1 MTTLFKTLKDD
12 WSISA
17 TVAGF
22 LAVLISYSGPLIIF
36 FQAAQKAEVSN
47 AMMVSW
53 IWGISIGAAVAGI
66 FLSIKFK
73 VPVITAWSAPGT
85 ALLVTLFPHI
95 SLNEAIAAYI
105 TTAIVIFFIGITGY
119 FDKLLKWIPQDVA
132 AGMMAG
138 ILFQFGVG
146 LFTASDS
153 MPIIVFSMLLIFLIA
168 KRLTPRYAM
177 IWVLITGIVLSLALG
192 KMNPVT
198 FDFNLAI
205 PQWITPEWTW
215 NATLNLTL
223 PLILVSLTG
232 QFLPGMAIM
241 RLSGYDTPAKPIITA
256 TSIASLAVAC
266 VGGITIVLASITA
279 ALCMGKDAHEL
290 KEKRYIAGI
299 ANGLFYILG
308 GLFAGSIVMLFSLL
322 PKELVAALAGLAL
335 LGAIATNISAAMK
348 SDEHRDAALITFLA
362 TASGM
367 HFLGLSSVFW
377 GICIGVIAHLIL
389 SKKPTLTPSDTQFV
403 PNVQALDQPVQ
414 NIQLQNIQPKDDR
427 SSPQTTSSSIISK
440 ANGS

>member
-1 MTTLFKTLKDD
+1 MATLFKTLKND

-36 FQAAQKAEVSN
+36 FQAAQRAHVSTD
-47 AMMVSW
+47 MMVSW
-53 IWGISIGAAVAGI
+53 IWGISIGAAVSGI
-66 FLSIKFK
+66 YLSIKYK
-73 VPVITAWSAPGT
+73 TPVITAWSAPGT
-85 ALLVTLFPHI
+85 ALLVTLFPNI
-95 SLNEAIAAYI
+95 SLNEAVAAYI
-105 TTAIVIFFIGITGY
+105 TSAIVIFLIGITGY

-138 ILFQFGVG
+138 ILFQFGIS

-153 MPIIVFSMLLIFLIA
+153 MPLIVFSMLIVFLVA
-168 KRLTPRYAM
+168 KRLMPRYTM
-177 IWVLITGIVLSLALG
+177 IWVLAAGVLLSLILG
-192 KMNPVT
+192 KMNPVDVS
-198 FDFNLAI
+198 FSLAI
-205 PQWITPEWTW
+205 PQWISPEWTW
-215 NATLNLTL
+215 NSTLNLAV

-241 RLSGYDTPAKPIITA
+241 KLSGYDTPAKPIITA

-299 ANGLFYILG
+299 ANGIFYILG

-335 LGAIATNISAAMK
+335 LGAIATNISVAMK
-348 SDEHRDAALITFLA
+348 NDGQRDAALITFLA
-362 TASGM
+362 SASGM

-377 GICIGVIAHLIL
+377 GICIGVIAHFI
-389 SKKPTLTPSDTQFV
+389 LTP
-403 PNVQALDQPVQ
+403 
-414 NIQLQNIQPKDDR
+414 R
-427 SSPQTTSSSIISK
+427 STPAT
-440 ANGS
+440 N

>member
-1 MTTLFKTLKDD
+1 MATLFKTLKND

-36 FQAAQKAEVSN
+36 FQAAQRAHVSTD
-47 AMMVSW
+47 MMVSW
-53 IWGISIGAAVAGI
+53 IWGISIGSAVSGI
-66 FLSIKFK
+66 YLSIKYK
-73 VPVITAWSAPGT
+73 TPVITAWSAPGT
-85 ALLVTLFPHI
+85 ALLVTLFPNI
-95 SLNEAIAAYI
+95 SLNEAVAAYI
-105 TTAIVIFFIGITGY
+105 TSAIVIFLIGITGY

-138 ILFQFGVG
+138 ILFQFGIS

-153 MPIIVFSMLLIFLIA
+153 MPFIVFSMLIVFLIA
-168 KRLTPRYAM
+168 KRLMPRYTM
-177 IWVLITGIVLSLALG
+177 IWVLAAGVLLSLILG
-192 KMNPVT
+192 KMNPVDVS
-198 FDFNLAI
+198 FSLAI
-205 PQWITPEWTW
+205 PQWISPEWTW
-215 NATLNLTL
+215 NSTLNLAI

-241 RLSGYDTPAKPIITA
+241 KLSGYDTPAKPIITA

-299 ANGLFYILG
+299 ANGIFYILG

-335 LGAIATNISAAMK
+335 LGAIATNISVAMK
-348 SDEHRDAALITFLA
+348 NDGQRDAALITFLA
-362 TASGM
+362 SASGM

-377 GICIGVIAHLIL
+377 GICIGVIAHFI
-389 SKKPTLTPSDTQFV
+389 LTP
-403 PNVQALDQPVQ
+403 
-414 NIQLQNIQPKDDR
+414 R
-427 SSPQTTSSSIISK
+427 STPAT
-440 ANGS
+440 N

>member
-1 MTTLFKTLKDD
+1 MATLLKTLKND

-36 FQAAQKAEVSN
+36 FQAAQRAHVSTD
-47 AMMVSW
+47 MMVSW
-53 IWGISIGAAVAGI
+53 IWGISIGAAVSGI
-66 FLSIKFK
+66 YLSIKYK
-73 VPVITAWSAPGT
+73 TPVITAWSAPGT
-85 ALLVTLFPHI
+85 ALLVTLFPNV
-95 SLNEAIAAYI
+95 SLNEAVAAYI
-105 TTAIVIFFIGITGY
+105 TSAIVIFLIGVTGY

-138 ILFQFGVG
+138 ILFQFGIG

-153 MPIIVFSMLLIFLIA
+153 MPFIVFSMLIVFLIA
-168 KRLTPRYAM
+168 KRLMPRYTM
-177 IWVLITGIVLSLALG
+177 IWVLAAGVLLSLFLG
-192 KMNPVT
+192 KMNPVDVS
-198 FDFNLAI
+198 FSLAI
-205 PQWITPEWTW
+205 PQWISPEWTW
-215 NATLNLTL
+215 NSTLNLAV

-241 RLSGYDTPAKPIITA
+241 KLSGYDTPAKPIITV

-299 ANGLFYILG
+299 ANGIFYILG

-335 LGAIATNISAAMK
+335 LGAIATNISVAMK
-348 SDEHRDAALITFLA
+348 NDSQRDAALITFLA

-377 GICIGVIAHLIL
+377 GICIGVIAHFI
-389 SKKPTLTPSDTQFV
+389 LTPRSTPA
-403 PNVQALDQPVQ
+403 PN
-414 NIQLQNIQPKDDR
+414 
-427 SSPQTTSSSIISK
+427 
-440 ANGS
+440 

>member
-1 MTTLFKTLKDD
+1 MATLFKTLKND

-36 FQAAQKAEVSN
+36 FQAAQRAHVSTD
-47 AMMVSW
+47 MMVSW
-53 IWGISIGAAVAGI
+53 IWGISIGAAVSGI
-66 FLSIKFK
+66 YLSIKYK
-73 VPVITAWSAPGT
+73 TPVITAWSAPGT
-85 ALLVTLFPHI
+85 ALLVTLFPNI
-95 SLNEAIAAYI
+95 SLNEAVAAYI
-105 TTAIVIFFIGITGY
+105 TSAIVIFLIGITGY

-138 ILFQFGVG
+138 ILFQFGIS

-153 MPIIVFSMLLIFLIA
+153 MPLIVLSMLIVFLVA
-168 KRLTPRYAM
+168 KRLMPRYTM
-177 IWVLITGIVLSLALG
+177 IWVLAAGVLLSLILG
-192 KMNPVT
+192 KMNPV
-198 FDFNLAI
+198 DVSFNLAI
-205 PQWITPEWTW
+205 PQWISPEWTW
-215 NATLNLTL
+215 NSTLNLAV

-241 RLSGYDTPAKPIITA
+241 KLSGYDTPAKPIITA

-299 ANGLFYILG
+299 ANGIFYILG

-335 LGAIATNISAAMK
+335 LGAIATNISVAMK
-348 SDEHRDAALITFLA
+348 NDSQRDAALITFLA

-377 GICIGVIAHLIL
+377 GICIGVIAHFI
-389 SKKPTLTPSDTQFV
+389 LTP
-403 PNVQALDQPVQ
+403 
-414 NIQLQNIQPKDDR
+414 R
-427 SSPQTTSSSIISK
+427 STPAT
-440 ANGS
+440 N

>member
-1 MTTLFKTLKDD
+1 MATLLKTLKND

-36 FQAAQKAEVSN
+36 FQAAQRAHVSTD
-47 AMMVSW
+47 MMVSW
-53 IWGISIGAAVAGI
+53 IWGISIGAAVSGI
-66 FLSIKFK
+66 YLSIKYK
-73 VPVITAWSAPGT
+73 TPVITAWSAPGT
-85 ALLVTLFPHI
+85 ALLVTLFPNV
-95 SLNEAIAAYI
+95 SLNEAVAAYI
-105 TTAIVIFFIGITGY
+105 TSAIVIFLIGVTGY

-138 ILFQFGVG
+138 ILFQFGIG
-146 LFTASDS
+146 LFIASDS
-153 MPIIVFSMLLIFLIA
+153 MPFIVFSMLIVFLIA
-168 KRLTPRYAM
+168 KRLMPRYTM
-177 IWVLITGIVLSLALG
+177 IWVLAAGILLSLFLG
-192 KMNPVT
+192 KMNPVDVS
-198 FDFNLAI
+198 FSLAI
-205 PQWITPEWTW
+205 PEWISPEWTW
-215 NATLNLTL
+215 NSTLNLAI

-241 RLSGYDTPAKPIITA
+241 KLSGYDTPAKPIITV

-266 VGGITIVLASITA
+266 IGGITIVLASITA

-299 ANGLFYILG
+299 ANGIFYILG

-335 LGAIATNISAAMK
+335 LGAIATNISVAMK
-348 SDEHRDAALITFLA
+348 NESQRDAALITFLA

-377 GICIGVIAHLIL
+377 GICIGVIAHFI
-389 SKKPTLTPSDTQFV
+389 LTP
-403 PNVQALDQPVQ
+403 
-414 NIQLQNIQPKDDR
+414 R
-427 SSPQTTSSSIISK
+427 STS
-440 ANGS
+440 ATN

>member
-1 MTTLFKTLKDD
+1 MVTLLKTLKND

-36 FQAAQKAEVSN
+36 FQAAQRAHVSTD
-47 AMMVSW
+47 MMVSW
-53 IWGISIGAAVAGI
+53 IWGISIGAAISGI
-66 FLSIKFK
+66 YLSIKYK
-73 VPVITAWSAPGT
+73 TPVITAWSAPGT
-85 ALLVTLFPHI
+85 ALLVTLFPNV
-95 SLNEAIAAYI
+95 SLNEAVAAYI
-105 TTAIVIFFIGITGY
+105 TSAIVIFLIGITGY

-138 ILFQFGVG
+138 ILFQFGIG

-153 MPIIVFSMLLIFLIA
+153 MPFIVFSMLIVFLIA
-168 KRLTPRYAM
+168 KRLMPRYTM
-177 IWVLITGIVLSLALG
+177 IWVLAAGVLLSLFLG
-192 KMNPVT
+192 KMNPVDVS
-198 FDFNLAI
+198 FSLAI
-205 PQWITPEWTW
+205 PQWISPEWTW
-215 NATLNLTL
+215 NSTLNLAV

-241 RLSGYDTPAKPIITA
+241 KLSGYDTPAKPIITV

-299 ANGLFYILG
+299 ANGIFYILG

-335 LGAIATNISAAMK
+335 LGAIATNISVAMK
-348 SDEHRDAALITFLA
+348 NDSQRDAALITFLA

-377 GICIGVIAHLIL
+377 GICIGVIAHFI
-389 SKKPTLTPSDTQFV
+389 LTP
-403 PNVQALDQPVQ
+403 
-414 NIQLQNIQPKDDR
+414 R
-427 SSPQTTSSSIISK
+427 STPAT
-440 ANGS
+440 N

>member
-1 MTTLFKTLKDD
+1 MATLLKTLKND

-36 FQAAQKAEVSN
+36 FQAAQRAHVSTD
-47 AMMVSW
+47 MMVSW
-53 IWGISIGAAVAGI
+53 IWGISIGAAVSGI
-66 FLSIKFK
+66 YLSIKYK
-73 VPVITAWSAPGT
+73 TPVITAWSAPGT
-85 ALLVTLFPHI
+85 ALLVTLFPNV
-95 SLNEAIAAYI
+95 SLNEAVAAYI
-105 TTAIVIFFIGITGY
+105 TSAIVIFLIGITGY

-138 ILFQFGVG
+138 ILFQFGIG

-153 MPIIVFSMLLIFLIA
+153 MPFIVFSMLIVFLIA
-168 KRLTPRYAM
+168 KRLMPRYTM
-177 IWVLITGIVLSLALG
+177 IWVLAAGVLLSLILG
-192 KMNPVT
+192 KMNPVDVS
-198 FDFNLAI
+198 FSLAI
-205 PQWITPEWTW
+205 PQWISPEWTW
-215 NATLNLTL
+215 NSTLNLAL

-241 RLSGYDTPAKPIITA
+241 KLSGYDTPAKPIISV

-299 ANGLFYILG
+299 ANGIFYILG

-335 LGAIATNISAAMK
+335 LGAIATNISVAMRND
-348 SDEHRDAALITFLA
+348 SQRDAALITFLA

-377 GICIGVIAHLIL
+377 GICIGVIAHFI
-389 SKKPTLTPSDTQFV
+389 LTP
-403 PNVQALDQPVQ
+403 
-414 NIQLQNIQPKDDR
+414 R
-427 SSPQTTSSSIISK
+427 STPAT
-440 ANGS
+440 N

>member
-1 MTTLFKTLKDD
+1 MTTLFKTLKED

-22 LAVLISYSGPLIIF
+22 LAVLISYSGPLVIF
-36 FQAAQKAEVSN
+36 FQAAQQAQVSN
-47 AMMVSW
+47 AMMISW

-66 FLSIKFK
+66 FLSIKYK

-95 SLNEAIAAYI
+95 SLNEAVAAYI
-105 TTAIVIFFIGITGY
+105 TSAVVIFLIGISGY
-119 FDKLLKWIPQDVA
+119 FDKLLKWIPQDIA

-138 ILFQFGVG
+138 ILFQFGLG
-146 LFTASDS
+146 LFTATNT
-153 MPIIVFSMLLIFLIA
+153 MPMIVFGMLLVYLAA
-168 KRLTPRYAM
+168 KRFSPRYAM
-177 IWVLITGIVLSLALG
+177 VAVLISGIALSLILG
-192 KMNPVT
+192 KMNPVALE
-198 FDFNLAI
+198 FSLAI
-205 PQWITPEWTW
+205 PQFITPEWTW
-215 NATLNLTL
+215 NSTLNLAI

-241 RLSGYDTPAKPIITA
+241 KLSGYDMPAKPIISA

-299 ANGLFYILG
+299 ANGIFYILG

-335 LGAIATNISAAMK
+335 LGAIATNISVAMK
-348 SDEHRDAALITFLA
+348 NEAQRDAALLTFLA

-377 GICIGVIAHLIL
+377 GICIGIIAHLF
-389 SKKPTLTPSDTQFV
+389 LTKREVAD
-403 PNVQALDQPVQ
+403 A
-414 NIQLQNIQPKDDR
+414 K
-427 SSPQTTSSSIISK
+427 TS
-440 ANGS
+440 

>member
-1 MTTLFKTLKDD
+1 MATLFKTLKND

-36 FQAAQKAEVSN
+36 FQAAQRAHVSTD
-47 AMMVSW
+47 MMVSW
-53 IWGISIGAAVAGI
+53 IWGISIGAAVSGI
-66 FLSIKFK
+66 YLSIKYK
-73 VPVITAWSAPGT
+73 TPVITAWSAPGT
-85 ALLVTLFPHI
+85 ALLVTLFPNI
-95 SLNEAIAAYI
+95 SLNEAVAAYI
-105 TTAIVIFFIGITGY
+105 TSAIVIFLIGITGY

-138 ILFQFGVG
+138 ILFQFGIS

-153 MPIIVFSMLLIFLIA
+153 MPLIVFSMLIVFLIA
-168 KRLTPRYAM
+168 KRLMPRYTM
-177 IWVLITGIVLSLALG
+177 IWVLAAGVSLSLILG
-192 KMNPVT
+192 KMNPV
-198 FDFNLAI
+198 DVSFNLAI
-205 PQWITPEWTW
+205 PQWISPEWTW
-215 NATLNLTL
+215 NSTLNLAV

-241 RLSGYDTPAKPIITA
+241 KLSGYDTPAKPIITA

-299 ANGLFYILG
+299 ANGIFYILG

-335 LGAIATNISAAMK
+335 LGAIATNISVAMK
-348 SDEHRDAALITFLA
+348 NDGQRDAALITFLA
-362 TASGM
+362 SASGM

-377 GICIGVIAHLIL
+377 GICIGVIAHFI
-389 SKKPTLTPSDTQFV
+389 LTP
-403 PNVQALDQPVQ
+403 
-414 NIQLQNIQPKDDR
+414 R
-427 SSPQTTSSSIISK
+427 STPAT
-440 ANGS
+440 N

>member
-1 MTTLFKTLKDD
+1 MATLFKTLKND

-36 FQAAQKAEVSN
+36 FQAAQRAHVSTD
-47 AMMVSW
+47 MMVSW
-53 IWGISIGAAVAGI
+53 IWGISIGAAVSGI
-66 FLSIKFK
+66 YLSIKYK
-73 VPVITAWSAPGT
+73 TPVITAWSAPGT
-85 ALLVTLFPHI
+85 ALLVTLFPNV
-95 SLNEAIAAYI
+95 SLNEAVAAYI
-105 TTAIVIFFIGITGY
+105 TSAIVIFLIGVTGY

-138 ILFQFGVG
+138 ILFQFGIG

-153 MPIIVFSMLLIFLIA
+153 MPFIVFSMLIVFLIA
-168 KRLTPRYAM
+168 KRLMPRYTM
-177 IWVLITGIVLSLALG
+177 IWVLAAGVLLSLILG
-192 KMNPVT
+192 KMNPV
-198 FDFNLAI
+198 DVSFNLAI
-205 PQWITPEWTW
+205 PQWISPEWTW
-215 NATLNLTL
+215 NSTLNLAV

-241 RLSGYDTPAKPIITA
+241 KLSGYDTPAKPIITV

-266 VGGITIVLASITA
+266 IGGITIVLASITA

-299 ANGLFYILG
+299 ANGIFYILG

-335 LGAIATNISAAMK
+335 LGAIATNISVAMK
-348 SDEHRDAALITFLA
+348 NNSQRDAALITFLA

-377 GICIGVIAHLIL
+377 GICIGVIAHFI
-389 SKKPTLTPSDTQFV
+389 LTP
-403 PNVQALDQPVQ
+403 
-414 NIQLQNIQPKDDR
+414 R
-427 SSPQTTSSSIISK
+427 SAPIT
-440 ANGS
+440 N

>member
-1 MTTLFKTLKDD
+1 MATLFKTLKND

-36 FQAAQKAEVSN
+36 FQAAQRAHVSTD
-47 AMMVSW
+47 MMVSW
-53 IWGISIGAAVAGI
+53 IWGISIGAAVSGI
-66 FLSIKFK
+66 YLSIKYK
-73 VPVITAWSAPGT
+73 TPVITAWSAPGT
-85 ALLVTLFPHI
+85 ALLVTLFPNI
-95 SLNEAIAAYI
+95 SLNEAVAAYI
-105 TTAIVIFFIGITGY
+105 TSAIVIFLIGITGY

-138 ILFQFGVG
+138 ILFQFGIS

-153 MPIIVFSMLLIFLIA
+153 MPLIVFSMLIVFLIA
-168 KRLTPRYAM
+168 KRLMPRYTM
-177 IWVLITGIVLSLALG
+177 IWVLAAGVLLSLILG
-192 KMNPVT
+192 KMNPV
-198 FDFNLAI
+198 DVSFNLAI
-205 PQWITPEWTW
+205 PQWISPEWTW
-215 NATLNLTL
+215 NSTLNLAV

-241 RLSGYDTPAKPIITA
+241 KLSGYDTPAKPIITA

-266 VGGITIVLASITA
+266 IGGITIVLASITA

-299 ANGLFYILG
+299 ANGIFYILG

-335 LGAIATNISAAMK
+335 LGAIATNISVAMK
-348 SDEHRDAALITFLA
+348 NDGQRDAALITFLA

-377 GICIGVIAHLIL
+377 GICIGVIAHFI
-389 SKKPTLTPSDTQFV
+389 LTP
-403 PNVQALDQPVQ
+403 
-414 NIQLQNIQPKDDR
+414 R
-427 SSPQTTSSSIISK
+427 STPAT
-440 ANGS
+440 N

>member
-1 MTTLFKTLKDD
+1 MATLFKTLKND

-36 FQAAQKAEVSN
+36 FQAAQRAHVSTD
-47 AMMVSW
+47 MMVSW
-53 IWGISIGAAVAGI
+53 IWGISIGAAVSGI
-66 FLSIKFK
+66 YLSIKYK
-73 VPVITAWSAPGT
+73 TPVITAWSAPGT
-85 ALLVTLFPHI
+85 ALLVTLFPNV
-95 SLNEAIAAYI
+95 SLNEAVAAYI
-105 TTAIVIFFIGITGY
+105 TSAIVIFLIGVTGY

-138 ILFQFGVG
+138 ILFQFGIG

-153 MPIIVFSMLLIFLIA
+153 MPFIVFSMLIVFLIA
-168 KRLTPRYAM
+168 KRLMPRYTM
-177 IWVLITGIVLSLALG
+177 IWVLAAGVLLSLILG
-192 KMNPVT
+192 KMNPVDVS
-198 FDFNLAI
+198 FSLAI
-205 PQWITPEWTW
+205 PQWISPEWTW
-215 NATLNLTL
+215 NSTLNLAV

-241 RLSGYDTPAKPIITA
+241 KLSGYDTPAKPIITV

-299 ANGLFYILG
+299 ANGIFYILG

-335 LGAIATNISAAMK
+335 LGAIATNISVAMK
-348 SDEHRDAALITFLA
+348 NDSQRDAALITFLA

-377 GICIGVIAHLIL
+377 GICIGVIAHFIL
-389 SKKPTLTPSDTQFV
+389 T
-403 PNVQALDQPVQ
+403 
-414 NIQLQNIQPKDDR
+414 
-427 SSPQTTSSSIISK
+427 
-440 ANGS
+440 

>member
-1 MTTLFKTLKDD
+1 MTTLLKTLKDD

-36 FQAAQKAEVSN
+36 FQAAQKAQVSS
-47 AMMVSW
+47 AMMISW

-66 FLSIKFK
+66 FLSIKYK

-85 ALLVTLFPHI
+85 ALLVTLFPNI

-105 TTAIVIFFIGITGY
+105 TSAVVIFLIGITGY

-138 ILFQFGVG
+138 ILFQFGLG
-146 LFTASDS
+146 LFTATDT
-153 MPIIVFSMLLIFLIA
+153 MPMIVFGMLMVFLVA
-168 KRLTPRYAM
+168 KRLVPRYAM
-177 IWVLITGIVLSLALG
+177 VWVLVSGVVLSLVLG
-192 KMNPVT
+192 KMNPVDVNFT
-198 FDFNLAI
+198 LAI
-205 PQWITPEWTW
+205 PQFIAPEWTW
-215 NATLNLTL
+215 NSTLNLAI
-223 PLILVSLTG
+223 PLILVSLSG

-241 RLSGYDTPAKPIITA
+241 KLSGYDTPAKPIITV
-256 TSIASLAVAC
+256 TSITSLAVAC

-290 KEKRYIAGI
+290 KDKRYIAGI
-299 ANGLFYILG
+299 ANGIFYILG

-335 LGAIATNISAAMK
+335 LGAIASNISVAMK
-348 SDEHRDAALITFLA
+348 NESHRDAALITFLA

-377 GICIGVIAHLIL
+377 GICIGIIAHLIL
-389 SKKPTLTPSDTQFV
+389 NKPEPNSTALSSTQSSKS
-403 PNVQALDQPVQ
+403 
-414 NIQLQNIQPKDDR
+414 
-427 SSPQTTSSSIISK
+427 
-440 ANGS
+440 

>member
-1 MTTLFKTLKDD
+1 MATLLKTLKDD

-36 FQAAQKAEVSN
+36 FQAAQKAQVSS
-47 AMMVSW
+47 AMMISW

-66 FLSIKFK
+66 FLSIKYK
-73 VPVITAWSAPGT
+73 VPIITAWSAPGT
-85 ALLVTLFPHI
+85 ALLVMLFPHI
-95 SLNEAIAAYI
+95 SLNEAVAAYI
-105 TTAIVIFFIGITGY
+105 TSAVVIFLVGITGY
-119 FDKLLKWIPQDVA
+119 FDKLLRWIPQDVA

-138 ILFQFGVG
+138 ILFQFGLG

-153 MPIIVFSMLLIFLIA
+153 MPTIVFGMLAVFLVA
-168 KRLTPRYAM
+168 KRLVPRYAM
-177 IWVLITGIVLSLALG
+177 VWVLVCGVGLSLFLG
-192 KMNPVT
+192 KMNPVDVH
-198 FDFNLAI
+198 FSLAI
-205 PQWITPEWTW
+205 PQFIRPQWSW
-215 NATLNLTL
+215 NSTLNLAI
-223 PLILVSLTG
+223 PLILVSLSG
-232 QFLPGMAIM
+232 QFLPGMAMMKI
-241 RLSGYDTPAKPIITA
+241 SGYDTPAKPIITA

-299 ANGLFYILG
+299 ANGIFYILG

-335 LGAIATNISAAMK
+335 LGAIGTNITVAMK
-348 SDEHRDAALITFLA
+348 SDAHRDAALITFLA

-377 GICIGVIAHLIL
+377 GICIGVIAHLVL
-389 SKKPTLTPSDTQFV
+389 SKPAAKTT
-403 PNVQALDQPVQ
+403 A
-414 NIQLQNIQPKDDR
+414 
-427 SSPQTTSSSIISK
+427 TSSTQ
-440 ANGS
+440 GS

>member
-1 MTTLFKTLKDD
+1 MATLFKTLKND

-17 TVAGF
+17 IVAGF

-36 FQAAQKAEVSN
+36 FQAAQRAHVSTD
-47 AMMVSW
+47 MMVSW
-53 IWGISIGAAVAGI
+53 IWGISIGAAVSGI
-66 FLSIKFK
+66 YLSIKYK
-73 VPVITAWSAPGT
+73 TPVITAWSAPGT
-85 ALLVTLFPHI
+85 ALLVTLFPNI
-95 SLNEAIAAYI
+95 SLNEAVAAYI
-105 TTAIVIFFIGITGY
+105 TSAIVIFLIGVTGY

-138 ILFQFGVG
+138 ILFQFGIG

-153 MPIIVFSMLLIFLIA
+153 MPFIVFSMLIVFLIA
-168 KRLTPRYAM
+168 KRLMPRYTM
-177 IWVLITGIVLSLALG
+177 IWVLAAGVLLSLILG
-192 KMNPVT
+192 KMNPVDIS
-198 FDFNLAI
+198 FSLAI
-205 PQWITPEWTW
+205 PQWISPEWTW
-215 NATLNLTL
+215 NSTLNLAV

-241 RLSGYDTPAKPIITA
+241 KLSGYDTPAKPIITV

-299 ANGLFYILG
+299 ANGIFYILG

-335 LGAIATNISAAMK
+335 LGAIATNISVAMK
-348 SDEHRDAALITFLA
+348 NDSQRDAALITFLA

-377 GICIGVIAHLIL
+377 GICIGVIAHFI
-389 SKKPTLTPSDTQFV
+389 LTP
-403 PNVQALDQPVQ
+403 
-414 NIQLQNIQPKDDR
+414 R
-427 SSPQTTSSSIISK
+427 STPAT
-440 ANGS
+440 N

>member
-1 MTTLFKTLKDD
+1 MATLFKTLKND

-36 FQAAQKAEVSN
+36 FQAAQRAHVSTD
-47 AMMVSW
+47 MMVSW
-53 IWGISIGAAVAGI
+53 IWGISIGAAISGI
-66 FLSIKFK
+66 YLSIKYK
-73 VPVITAWSAPGT
+73 TPVITAWSAPGT
-85 ALLVTLFPHI
+85 ALLVTLFPNI
-95 SLNEAIAAYI
+95 SLNEAVAAYI
-105 TTAIVIFFIGITGY
+105 TSAIVIFLIGITGY
-119 FDKLLKWIPQDVA
+119 FDKLLTWIPQDVA

-138 ILFQFGVG
+138 ILFQFGIS

-153 MPIIVFSMLLIFLIA
+153 MPLIVFSMLIVFLIA
-168 KRLTPRYAM
+168 KRLMPRYTM
-177 IWVLITGIVLSLALG
+177 IWVLAAGVLLSLILG
-192 KMNPVT
+192 KMNPVDVS
-198 FDFNLAI
+198 FSLAI
-205 PQWITPEWTW
+205 PQWISPEWTW
-215 NATLNLTL
+215 NSTLNLAV

-241 RLSGYDTPAKPIITA
+241 KLSGYDTPAKPIITA

-299 ANGLFYILG
+299 ANGIFYILG

-335 LGAIATNISAAMK
+335 LGAIATNISVAMK
-348 SDEHRDAALITFLA
+348 NDGQRDAALITFLA
-362 TASGM
+362 SASGM

-377 GICIGVIAHLIL
+377 GICIGVIAHFI
-389 SKKPTLTPSDTQFV
+389 LTP
-403 PNVQALDQPVQ
+403 
-414 NIQLQNIQPKDDR
+414 R
-427 SSPQTTSSSIISK
+427 STPAT
-440 ANGS
+440 N

>member
-1 MTTLFKTLKDD
+1 MATLLKTLKND

-36 FQAAQKAEVSN
+36 FQAAQRAHVSTD
-47 AMMVSW
+47 MMVSW
-53 IWGISIGAAVAGI
+53 IWGISIGAAVSGI
-66 FLSIKFK
+66 YLSIKYK
-73 VPVITAWSAPGT
+73 TPVITAWSAPGT
-85 ALLVTLFPHI
+85 ALLVTLFPNV
-95 SLNEAIAAYI
+95 SLNEAVAAYI
-105 TTAIVIFFIGITGY
+105 TSAIVIFLIGVTGY

-138 ILFQFGVG
+138 ILFQFGIG

-153 MPIIVFSMLLIFLIA
+153 MPFIVFSMLIVFLIA
-168 KRLTPRYAM
+168 KRLMPRYTM
-177 IWVLITGIVLSLALG
+177 IWVLAAGVLLSLILG
-192 KMNPVT
+192 KMNPV
-198 FDFNLAI
+198 DVSFNLAI
-205 PQWITPEWTW
+205 PQWISPEWTW
-215 NATLNLTL
+215 NSTLNLAI

-241 RLSGYDTPAKPIITA
+241 KLSGYGTPAKPIITV

-299 ANGLFYILG
+299 ANGIFYILG

-335 LGAIATNISAAMK
+335 LGAIATHISVAMK
-348 SDEHRDAALITFLA
+348 NDNQRDAALITFLA

-377 GICIGVIAHLIL
+377 GICIGVIAHFI
-389 SKKPTLTPSDTQFV
+389 LTP
-403 PNVQALDQPVQ
+403 
-414 NIQLQNIQPKDDR
+414 R
-427 SSPQTTSSSIISK
+427 STPST
-440 ANGS
+440 N

>member
-1 MTTLFKTLKDD
+1 MATLLKTLKND

-36 FQAAQKAEVSN
+36 FQAAQRAHVSTD
-47 AMMVSW
+47 MMVSW
-53 IWGISIGAAVAGI
+53 IWGISIGAAVSGI
-66 FLSIKFK
+66 YLSIKYK
-73 VPVITAWSAPGT
+73 TPVITAWSAPGT
-85 ALLVTLFPHI
+85 ALLVTLFPNV
-95 SLNEAIAAYI
+95 SLNEAVAAYI
-105 TTAIVIFFIGITGY
+105 TSAIVIFLIGVTGY

-138 ILFQFGVG
+138 ILFQFGIG

-153 MPIIVFSMLLIFLIA
+153 MPFIVFSMLIVFLIA
-168 KRLTPRYAM
+168 KRLMPRYTM
-177 IWVLITGIVLSLALG
+177 IWVLAAGVLLSLILG
-192 KMNPVT
+192 KMNPV
-198 FDFNLAI
+198 DVSFNLAI
-205 PQWITPEWTW
+205 PQWISPEWTW
-215 NATLNLTL
+215 NSTLNLAV

-241 RLSGYDTPAKPIITA
+241 KLSGYDTPAKPIITV

-290 KEKRYIAGI
+290 KEKRYIAGM
-299 ANGLFYILG
+299 ANGIFYILG

-335 LGAIATNISAAMK
+335 LGAIATNISVAMK
-348 SDEHRDAALITFLA
+348 NDSQRDAALITFLA

-377 GICIGVIAHLIL
+377 GICIGVIAHFI
-389 SKKPTLTPSDTQFV
+389 LTP
-403 PNVQALDQPVQ
+403 
-414 NIQLQNIQPKDDR
+414 R
-427 SSPQTTSSSIISK
+427 STPTT
-440 ANGS
+440 N

>member
-1 MTTLFKTLKDD
+1 MASLFKTLKDD
-12 WSISA
+12 WSLSA

-36 FQAAQKAEVSN
+36 FQAAQKANVSSE
-47 AMMVSW
+47 MMISW

-66 FLSIKFK
+66 FLSIKYK

-85 ALLVTLFPHI
+85 ALLVTLFPGL

-105 TTAIVIFFIGITGY
+105 TAALVILFIGLSGY
-119 FDKLLKWIPQDVA
+119 FDKLLHWIPQSIA
-132 AGMMAG
+132 AAMMAG
-138 ILFQFGVG
+138 ILFQFGLG
-146 LFTASDS
+146 LFTATDS
-153 MPIIVFSMLLIFLIA
+153 MPWIVFSMLLVFLVS
-168 KRLTPRYAM
+168 KRISPRYSM
-177 IWVLITGIVLSLALG
+177 LWVLITGVILSLVLG
-192 KMNPVT
+192 KMNPVEMS
-198 FDFNLAI
+198 FSLAI
-205 PQWITPEWTW
+205 PQFIAPVW
-215 NATLNLTL
+215 TLNGMLNFAI
-223 PLILVSLTG
+223 PLILVSLSG

-241 RLSGYDTPAKPIITA
+241 KLSGYDTPAKPIITA

-299 ANGLFYILG
+299 ANGIFYILG

-335 LGAIATNISAAMK
+335 LGAIGINITTAMK
-348 SDEHRDAALITFLA
+348 DEHQRDAALITFLA

-377 GICIGVIAHLIL
+377 GICIGLIAHVML
-389 SKKPTLTPSDTQFV
+389 SKKTDTPPPHSMSNQETPLLRQEK
-403 PNVQALDQPVQ
+403 L
-414 NIQLQNIQPKDDR
+414 
-427 SSPQTTSSSIISK
+427 
-440 ANGS
+440 

>member
-1 MTTLFKTLKDD
+1 MATLLKTLKND

-36 FQAAQKAEVSN
+36 FQAAQRAHVSTD
-47 AMMVSW
+47 MMVSW
-53 IWGISIGAAVAGI
+53 IWGISIGAAVSGI
-66 FLSIKFK
+66 YLSIKYK
-73 VPVITAWSAPGT
+73 TPVITAWSAPGT
-85 ALLVTLFPHI
+85 ALLVTLFPHV
-95 SLNEAIAAYI
+95 SLNEAVAAYI
-105 TTAIVIFFIGITGY
+105 TSAIVIFLIGVTGY

-138 ILFQFGVG
+138 ILFQFGIG

-153 MPIIVFSMLLIFLIA
+153 MPFIVFSMLIVFLIA
-168 KRLTPRYAM
+168 KRLMPRYTM
-177 IWVLITGIVLSLALG
+177 IWVLAAGVLLSLILG
-192 KMNPVT
+192 KMNPV
-198 FDFNLAI
+198 DVSFNLAI
-205 PQWITPEWTW
+205 PQWISPEWTW
-215 NATLNLTL
+215 NSTLNLAI

-241 RLSGYDTPAKPIITA
+241 KLSGYGTPAKPIITV

-299 ANGLFYILG
+299 ANGIFYILG

-335 LGAIATNISAAMK
+335 LGAIATNISVAMK
-348 SDEHRDAALITFLA
+348 NDSQRDAALITFLA

-377 GICIGVIAHLIL
+377 GICIGVIAHFM
-389 SKKPTLTPSDTQFV
+389 LTP
-403 PNVQALDQPVQ
+403 
-414 NIQLQNIQPKDDR
+414 R
-427 SSPQTTSSSIISK
+427 STPTT
-440 ANGS
+440 N

>member
-1 MTTLFKTLKDD
+1 MTALLQTLKRD

-36 FQAAQKAEVSN
+36 FQAAQQAQVPTD
-47 AMMVSW
+47 MMASW
-53 IWGISIGAAVAGI
+53 IWGISIGAALAGI

-85 ALLVTLFPHI
+85 ALLVTLFPQI
-95 SLNEAIAAYI
+95 SLNEAVAAYI
-105 TTAIVIFFIGITGY
+105 SSAVVIFIIGASGY
-119 FDKLLKWIPQDVA
+119 FDKLLKWIPQDIA
-132 AGMMAG
+132 AAMMAG
-138 ILFQFGVG
+138 ILFQFGLG
-146 LFTASDS
+146 LFLATNS
-153 MPIIVFSMLLIFLIA
+153 MPMIVFGMLAVFLFA
-168 KRLTPRYAM
+168 KRLSPRYAM
-177 IWVLITGIVLSLALG
+177 VWVLFTGVALSLLLG
-192 KMNPVT
+192 KMNPIT
-198 FDFNLAI
+198 MDFSLAI
-205 PQWITPEWTW
+205 PHFIQPEWTW
-215 NATLNLTL
+215 NSTLNLAL

-241 RLSGYDTPAKPIITA
+241 KLSGYDTPAKPIITT
-256 TSIASLAVAC
+256 TSIVSLAVAC

-299 ANGLFYILG
+299 ANGIFYILG

-335 LGAIATNISAAMK
+335 LGAIGTNISAAMK
-348 SDEHRDAALITFLA
+348 NETHRDAALITFLA

-377 GICIGVIAHLIL
+377 GICIGLFAHVVLTKRSTEHATL
-389 SKKPTLTPSDTQFV
+389 SSTQ
-403 PNVQALDQPVQ
+403 
-414 NIQLQNIQPKDDR
+414 
-427 SSPQTTSSSIISK
+427 SSKS
-440 ANGS
+440 

>member
-1 MTTLFKTLKDD
+1 MATLFKTLKND

-17 TVAGF
+17 TVSGF

-36 FQAAQKAEVSN
+36 FQAAQRAHVSTD
-47 AMMVSW
+47 MMVSW
-53 IWGISIGAAVAGI
+53 IWGISIGAAVSGI
-66 FLSIKFK
+66 YLSIKYK
-73 VPVITAWSAPGT
+73 TPVITAWSAPGT
-85 ALLVTLFPHI
+85 ALLVTLFPNI
-95 SLNEAIAAYI
+95 SLNEAVAAYI
-105 TTAIVIFFIGITGY
+105 TSAIVIFLIGITGY

-138 ILFQFGVG
+138 ILFQFGIN

-153 MPIIVFSMLLIFLIA
+153 MPFIVFSMLIVFLIA
-168 KRLTPRYAM
+168 KRLMPRYTM
-177 IWVLITGIVLSLALG
+177 IWVLAAGVLLSLILG
-192 KMNPVT
+192 KMNPV
-198 FDFNLAI
+198 DVSFNLAI
-205 PQWITPEWTW
+205 PQWISPEWTW
-215 NATLNLTL
+215 NSTLNLAV

-241 RLSGYDTPAKPIITA
+241 KLSGYDTPAKPIITA

-299 ANGLFYILG
+299 ANGIFYILG

-335 LGAIATNISAAMK
+335 LGAIATNISVAMK
-348 SDEHRDAALITFLA
+348 NDGQRDAALITFLA

-377 GICIGVIAHLIL
+377 GICIGVIAHFI
-389 SKKPTLTPSDTQFV
+389 LTP
-403 PNVQALDQPVQ
+403 
-414 NIQLQNIQPKDDR
+414 R
-427 SSPQTTSSSIISK
+427 SNPAT
-440 ANGS
+440 N

>member
-1 MTTLFKTLKDD
+1 MATLFKTLKND

-36 FQAAQKAEVSN
+36 SQAAQRAHVSTD
-47 AMMVSW
+47 MMVSW
-53 IWGISIGAAVAGI
+53 IWGISIGAAVSGI
-66 FLSIKFK
+66 YLSIKYK
-73 VPVITAWSAPGT
+73 TPVITAWSAPGT
-85 ALLVTLFPHI
+85 ALLVTLFPNI
-95 SLNEAIAAYI
+95 SLNEAVAAYI
-105 TTAIVIFFIGITGY
+105 TSAIVIFLIGITGY

-138 ILFQFGVG
+138 ILFQFGIN

-153 MPIIVFSMLLIFLIA
+153 MPFIVFSMLIVFLIA
-168 KRLTPRYAM
+168 KRLMPRYTM
-177 IWVLITGIVLSLALG
+177 IWVLAAGVLLSLILG
-192 KMNPVT
+192 KMNPV
-198 FDFNLAI
+198 DVSFNLAI
-205 PQWITPEWTW
+205 PQWISPEWTW
-215 NATLNLTL
+215 NSTLNLAV

-241 RLSGYDTPAKPIITA
+241 KLSGYDTPAKPIITA

-299 ANGLFYILG
+299 ANGIFYILG

-335 LGAIATNISAAMK
+335 LGAIATNISVAMK
-348 SDEHRDAALITFLA
+348 NDGQRDAALITFLA

-377 GICIGVIAHLIL
+377 GICIGVIAHFI
-389 SKKPTLTPSDTQFV
+389 LTP
-403 PNVQALDQPVQ
+403 
-414 NIQLQNIQPKDDR
+414 R
-427 SSPQTTSSSIISK
+427 SNPAT
-440 ANGS
+440 N

>member
-1 MTTLFKTLKDD
+1 MASLFKTLKDD

-36 FQAAQKAEVSN
+36 FQAAQKAQVSS
-47 AMMVSW
+47 AMMISW

-66 FLSIKFK
+66 FLSIKYK

-85 ALLVTLFPHI
+85 ALLVTLFPNI

-105 TTAIVIFFIGITGY
+105 TSAVVIFLIGITGY

-138 ILFQFGVG
+138 ILFQFGLG
-146 LFTASDS
+146 LFTATDT
-153 MPIIVFSMLLIFLIA
+153 MPMIVFGMLMVFLVA
-168 KRLTPRYAM
+168 KRLVPRYAM
-177 IWVLITGIVLSLALG
+177 VWVLVSGVVLSLVLG
-192 KMNPVT
+192 KMNPVDVNFT
-198 FDFNLAI
+198 LAI
-205 PQWITPEWTW
+205 PQFIAPEWTW
-215 NATLNLTL
+215 NSTLNLAI
-223 PLILVSLTG
+223 PLILVSLSG

-241 RLSGYDTPAKPIITA
+241 KLSGYDTPAKPIITV

-290 KEKRYIAGI
+290 KDKRYIAGI
-299 ANGLFYILG
+299 ANGIFYILG

-335 LGAIATNISAAMK
+335 LGAIATNISVAMK
-348 SDEHRDAALITFLA
+348 NESHRDAALITFLA

-377 GICIGVIAHLIL
+377 GICIGVIAHLVLTKSEPNSTAL
-389 SKKPTLTPSDTQFV
+389 SSTQ
-403 PNVQALDQPVQ
+403 
-414 NIQLQNIQPKDDR
+414 
-427 SSPQTTSSSIISK
+427 SSKS
-440 ANGS
+440 

>member
-1 MTTLFKTLKDD
+1 MATLLKTLKND

-36 FQAAQKAEVSN
+36 FQAAQRAHVSTD
-47 AMMVSW
+47 MMVSW
-53 IWGISIGAAVAGI
+53 IWGISIGAAVSGI
-66 FLSIKFK
+66 YLSIKYK
-73 VPVITAWSAPGT
+73 TPVITAWSAPGT

-95 SLNEAIAAYI
+95 SLNEAVAAYI
-105 TTAIVIFFIGITGY
+105 TSAVVIFLIGVTGY

-138 ILFQFGVG
+138 ILFQFGIG

-153 MPIIVFSMLLIFLIA
+153 MPFIVFSMLIVFLIA
-168 KRLTPRYAM
+168 KRLMPRYTM
-177 IWVLITGIVLSLALG
+177 IWVLAAGVLLSLILG
-192 KMNPVT
+192 KMNPVDVS
-198 FDFNLAI
+198 FSLAI
-205 PQWITPEWTW
+205 PQWISPEWTW
-215 NATLNLTL
+215 NSTLNLAV

-241 RLSGYDTPAKPIITA
+241 KLSGYDTPAKPIISV

-299 ANGLFYILG
+299 ANGIFYILG

-335 LGAIATNISAAMK
+335 LGAIATNISVAMRND
-348 SDEHRDAALITFLA
+348 SQRDAALITFLA

-377 GICIGVIAHLIL
+377 GICIGVIAHFI
-389 SKKPTLTPSDTQFV
+389 LTP
-403 PNVQALDQPVQ
+403 
-414 NIQLQNIQPKDDR
+414 R
-427 SSPQTTSSSIISK
+427 STPAT
-440 ANGS
+440 N

>member
-1 MTTLFKTLKDD
+1 MATLLKTLKND

-36 FQAAQKAEVSN
+36 FQAAQRAHVSTD
-47 AMMVSW
+47 MMVSW
-53 IWGISIGAAVAGI
+53 IWGISIGAAVSGI
-66 FLSIKFK
+66 YLSIKYK
-73 VPVITAWSAPGT
+73 TPVITAWSAPGT
-85 ALLVTLFPHI
+85 ALLVTLFPNV
-95 SLNEAIAAYI
+95 SLNEAVAAYI
-105 TTAIVIFFIGITGY
+105 TSAIVIFLIGVTGY

-138 ILFQFGVG
+138 ILFQFGIG

-153 MPIIVFSMLLIFLIA
+153 MPFIVFSMLIVFLIA
-168 KRLTPRYAM
+168 KRLMPRYTM
-177 IWVLITGIVLSLALG
+177 IWVLAAGVLLSLILG
-192 KMNPVT
+192 KMNPVDVS
-198 FDFNLAI
+198 FSLAI
-205 PQWITPEWTW
+205 PQWISPEWTW
-215 NATLNLTL
+215 NSTLNLAV

-241 RLSGYDTPAKPIITA
+241 KLSGYDTPAKPIITV
-256 TSIASLAVAC
+256 TSITSLAVAC

-299 ANGLFYILG
+299 ANGIFYILG

-335 LGAIATNISAAMK
+335 LGAIATNISVAMK
-348 SDEHRDAALITFLA
+348 NDSQRDAALITFLA

-377 GICIGVIAHLIL
+377 GICIGVIAHFI
-389 SKKPTLTPSDTQFV
+389 LTP
-403 PNVQALDQPVQ
+403 
-414 NIQLQNIQPKDDR
+414 R
-427 SSPQTTSSSIISK
+427 STPAT
-440 ANGS
+440 N

>member
-1 MTTLFKTLKDD
+1 MATLFKTLKND

-36 FQAAQKAEVSN
+36 FQAAQRAHVSID
-47 AMMVSW
+47 MMVSW
-53 IWGISIGAAVAGI
+53 IWGISIGAAVSGI
-66 FLSIKFK
+66 YLSIKYK
-73 VPVITAWSAPGT
+73 TPVITAWSAPGT
-85 ALLVTLFPHI
+85 ALLVTLFPNI
-95 SLNEAIAAYI
+95 SLNEAVASYI
-105 TTAIVIFFIGITGY
+105 TSAIVIFLIGITGY

-138 ILFQFGVG
+138 ILFQFGIG

-153 MPIIVFSMLLIFLIA
+153 MPFIVFSMLIVFLIA
-168 KRLTPRYAM
+168 KRLMPRYTM
-177 IWVLITGIVLSLALG
+177 VWVLAAGVLLSLILG
-192 KMNPVT
+192 KMNPV
-198 FDFNLAI
+198 DVSFNLAI
-205 PQWITPEWTW
+205 PQWISPEWTW
-215 NATLNLTL
+215 NSTLNLAV

-241 RLSGYDTPAKPIITA
+241 KLSGYDTPAKPIITV

-299 ANGLFYILG
+299 ANGIFYILG

-335 LGAIATNISAAMK
+335 LGAIATNISVAMK
-348 SDEHRDAALITFLA
+348 NDGQREAALITFLA
-362 TASGM
+362 SASGM

-377 GICIGVIAHLIL
+377 GICIGVIAHFI
-389 SKKPTLTPSDTQFV
+389 LTP
-403 PNVQALDQPVQ
+403 
-414 NIQLQNIQPKDDR
+414 R
-427 SSPQTTSSSIISK
+427 SNPAT
-440 ANGS
+440 N